1 MQIDFDSRKK
11 GGSWNGCLM
20 SIDET
25 NFHILQMDVVVRGN
39 KFASYKYAGKLA
51 LRYNLGLNILQSN

>member
-1 MQIDFDSRKK
+1 
-11 GGSWNGCLM
+11 M

-25 NFHILQMDVVVRGN
+25 NFHILQMDVVMRGK

-51 LRYNLGLNILQSN
+51 LRYKLGLNILQSKRFGLKDHMLQASTLA